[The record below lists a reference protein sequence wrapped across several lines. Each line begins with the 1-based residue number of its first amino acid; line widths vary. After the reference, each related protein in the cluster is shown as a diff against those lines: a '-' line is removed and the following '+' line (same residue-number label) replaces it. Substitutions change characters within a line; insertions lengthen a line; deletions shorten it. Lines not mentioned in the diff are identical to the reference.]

1 MREAAMASGNEPLA
15 VIGIGCLFPAGS
27 RDASW
32 YWAAIKRGVDGIT
45 EVPPTRWSVASLEE
59 YYDSDPKAADR
70 TYARRGA
77 FLEAV
82 EFDPLAFGITP
93 RDLEATDSTQ
103 LLALVAAQQALA
115 DAGIEVVD
123 ERREAVPGG
132 HSRRI
137 RRDRVAVILGVTGP
151 QELVIPLG
159 ARLAYPQWRRGM
171 QAAGIAPEQIEE
183 AVRRIGEQF
192 VSWQENSFPG
202 LLGNVVA
209 GRIANRLNLGG
220 TNCVVDAACASALAA
235 VEMAALE
242 LETGRADLVITG
254 GCDTFS
260 DIFMYMCFSK
270 TPALSRTGDARP
282 FDADGDG
289 TILGEG
295 LGLVVLK
302 RLRDAVAAGDRI
314 YAVLRGI
321 GSSSDGR
328 GTAIYAPSAEG
339 QQRCLRVAYERA
351 GISPATVELV
361 EAHGTGTRVGDATEA
376 QALIAVYQQAASRR
390 SRPWCALGSVKSQI
404 GHTKAAAGAAS
415 LIKAVLALYHKVLP
429 PTLKVRQPVEP
440 LRASNCPFYLNTTLR
455 PWLPRAEHPRRAAV
469 SAFGFG
475 GSNFHAVL
483 EEYSPSKTAPDWTGQ
498 VEILP
503 LTGESL
509 EDLHAAVA
517 RLPDPIDELFLQAEQ
532 ARQQWKPTV
541 PWRLLLVLT
550 RQGHASWRE
559 WLNHVQQRLSE
570 TAQQRQLAVVPG
582 AYLGW
587 GPTGGGLAVLFPGQG
602 SQYVGMLR
610 ELACLFP
617 EMLESLA
624 QANAACGDEEGW
636 RLSDR
641 IYPPAAFDEPSRQR
655 QAAELRATEWAQPAL
670 GAIGWGAWRVLRE
683 RFGLEVSA
691 WAGHSYGEL
700 VALAAAGCY
709 TPETLSRL
717 SRERGRLLAEAGQCL
732 PGGMLAVRAS
742 RDSLEQWIAQHQWQ
756 VVVANHNGPEQQV
769 LSGPVA
775 EIERVAAYLQQ
786 HAIGC
791 VRLAVSG
798 AFHSPWMQSAVEPFH
813 CLLNAC
819 DIRGPQGRVYANAT
833 AALYPP
839 DPVAIRSLL
848 AEQLVRPVAFQDQ
861 VQRMLQDGLRCFVE
875 VGPGTVLT
883 RLVNAIIRS
892 TGVTGAVALSLD
904 ASAGQGSGVE
914 DLAHLL
920 AQLAA
925 LGYPV
930 HLEAWERESQCRP
943 TRQRARSGRWTIS
956 ISGANY
962 VAPKATST
970 VPVSPPQAASAP
982 AVSPT
987 PAVSGPVASSTL
999 PPPRTDPTFA
1009 SWPCV
1014 TPASPGLAPPP
1025 ATPTLSSSSMSAASV
1040 PVPATATVSL
1050 PSDTLKQLSPP
1061 KLLFPET
1068 AMMNHTRMDP
1078 SASAKNTDPERNS
1091 RREPPAGITAAA
1103 HSPVGFEPGRDP
1115 GSLSDTI
1122 PTAASGSVAGNGGG
1136 ADGAARPGVPVAWSA
1151 EQWQQLLQLTW
1162 QSLALVQRIQE
1173 HTAALHKQ
1181 FLDTQE
1187 TAQRSLLALLE
1198 QQRQLWGS
1206 GAPLSASP
1214 SPSGSNGVLP
1224 GVTFSEQAASVHA
1237 GTVPASPPFGIP
1249 DKPPLLTPPPPG
1261 EASPSSPSVLPGV
1274 RSDTPSADRR
1284 PGVTPLQRT
1293 QKAEVSPQ
1301 EAAPVPIPAAA
1312 VRAVS
1317 PESVT
1322 PVSGPTPAPTPG
1334 SDAVLESSSV
1344 AGVVLQVVSEKTGYP
1359 VESLGWD
1366 LALDADLGI
1375 DSIKRVEIFSA
1386 LQERLPGAPAM
1397 KAEHVGQL
1405 QTLRDVIRFLTAG
1418 NSSVPSSSA
1427 SAGMAEQAKRV
1438 APAGRV
1444 MNQTTTSANSSESSL
1459 TSPLPFPS
1467 SETAAGVSLGRG
1479 TGAASASQAGAV
1491 LESSSVAGVVL
1502 QVVSEKTGYPV
1513 ESLGWDLALD
1523 ADLGIDSI
1531 KRVEIFSALQERLP
1545 GAPAMKAE
1553 HVGQLQTLRDVIRF
1567 LTAGN
1572 SSVPLREK
1580 EPANASGG
1588 ASRAKGP
1595 DFFPPTFSVSPP
1607 LTVACDPLPEPLQS
1621 RNTPTG
1627 REVSSPSVPDRPDP
1641 IPPRGEDSL
1650 QRDGEPTSV
1659 PPLSTPGDWA
1669 AVLSRQVLRSVPW
1682 PGHSRPAVPLLKAG
1696 EVWFVADE
1704 GDPLAGEVA
1713 KALAARGLSV
1723 RRHNWA
1729 VVPAVTQPG
1738 SCAGLVL
1745 VAPLQERPFHPWVL
1759 GWLQR
1764 AAEAFPRSG
1773 DQRAFLVGLIRL
1785 DGQFGL
1791 GPLRPDTPV
1800 GQSGL
1805 AGWVKTA
1812 RWEWPD
1818 VACKVIDVAP
1828 EWSEAPEMA
1837 EEVVAE
1843 VLADGPIEIGLSEP
1857 WQRWIPT
1864 LQEEPLDSLRFHD
1877 PLQADDVVLITG
1889 GGRGVTSDLAH
1900 VLAEAGCG
1908 TLVLVG
1914 RTPLPA
1920 GDLPSWWPESEEEAV
1935 LKRAVA
1941 KHLGTGASP
1950 RQIQEQYQLLRAQ
1963 QELRWTLQRLSAHG
1977 ARITYHSLD
1986 IADKAAVQRLVAEVR
2001 QRWGPI
2007 TRLIHGAGVLADRRL
2022 QDLTAEQFE
2031 QVYRT
2036 KVIGLEHLL
2045 EALDQEPLRTLAVF
2059 SSTTARLGRTGQG
2072 AYACANEVLNKLM
2085 QREARRRPQT
2095 RVIAF
2100 NWGPWDGGMVTPTL
2114 KRLFASEGVGLIPRQ
2129 VGGRYAAWEIQR
2141 GSQGVEIVI
2150 NARPSGKDAPPS
2162 PSVGAGVSPVTAPGE
2177 PHATSRIHG
2186 TENGE
2191 GAAFRSNGVTVH
2203 SAPPRGAEMT
2213 LAFERQIDVGNLP
2226 VLADH
2231 VLEGRAVVPVAL
2243 HLEWLA
2249 HAALHRHPGLQFC
2262 GCDQLRI
2269 YHGLMLE
2276 TTETAALQ
2284 VWCGPSHRQDGCYWQ
2299 TVEVRSRGVAGREW
2313 LHARA
2318 CVLVAEQCPNPPPI
2332 EPLPQVGQPWPWSME
2347 QTYEHLLFHGPQ
2359 WRGVQQIQKLE
2370 DDLWLAVVRAAP
2382 PPAQWFASPL
2392 RSAWLADPLVLD
2404 GALQLLIVAA
2414 YQHYQLRCLP
2424 VALGRYRQ
2432 YRRHFP
2438 PTETTVLLR
2447 LRCRE
2452 HALIQTDIEFRDDR
2466 GLIAQ
2471 IQDCEAVLQEQLA
2484 RAFRN
2489 NRLRSS

>member
-1 MREAAMASGNEPLA
+1 MRETAMANRSEPLA

-32 YWAAIKRGVDGIT
+32 YWAAIKGGVDGIA
-45 EVPPTRWSVASLEE
+45 EVPPSRWSVASLEE

-82 EFDPLAFGITP
+82 EFDPLAFGIAP

-123 ERREAVPGG
+123 ERRDSVTAGDR
-132 HSRRI
+132 RRI

-242 LETGRADLVITG
+242 LETGRADVVITG

-302 RLRDAVAAGDRI
+302 RLGDAVAAGDRI
-314 YAVLRGI
+314 YAVVRGI

-339 QQRCLRVAYERA
+339 QQRCLRSAYERA
-351 GISPATVELV
+351 GISPVTVELV

-376 QALIAVYQQAASRR
+376 QALIAVYQQAASQQAASRR
-390 SRPWCALGSVKSQI
+390 TRPWCALGSVKSQI

-440 LRASNCPFYLNTTLR
+440 LRAPDCPFYLNTTLR

-483 EEYSPSKTAPDWTGQ
+483 EEYSPCKTAPDWTGQ

-503 LTGESL
+503 LAGESL
-509 EDLHAAVA
+509 EDLRAAVA
-517 RLPDPIDELFLQAEQ
+517 QLPDHVDELFLQAEQ
-532 ARQQWKPTV
+532 ARQQWKPTASF
-541 PWRLLLVLT
+541 RLLLVLT
-550 RQGHASWRE
+550 RQGPPSRRQ
-559 WLNHVQQRLSE
+559 WLNQVWQRLPE
-570 TAQQRQLAVVPG
+570 AAQQRQLTVRPG
-582 AYLGW
+582 AYLGY
-587 GPTGGGLAVLFPGQG
+587 GAVPGGLAVLFPGQG

-624 QANAACGDEEGW
+624 QANAACGEEDGW

-641 IYPPAAFDEPSRQR
+641 IYPPAAFDDSSRQ
-655 QAAELRATEWAQPAL
+655 QQTAELRATEWAQPAL

-683 RFGLEVSA
+683 RFGLAASA

-709 TPETLSRL
+709 TPETLYRL
-717 SRERGRLLAEAGQCL
+717 SRERGRLLAAAGQCT

-742 RDSLEQWIAQHQWQ
+742 RDVLEQWIAQHQWQ
-756 VVVANHNGPEQQV
+756 VVVANRNGPEQQV
-769 LSGPVA
+769 LSGPLT
-775 EIERVAAYLQQ
+775 EIERTAAFLQRQ
-786 HAIGC
+786 GVGC

-798 AFHSPWMQSAVEPFH
+798 AFHSPWVQSAVEPFH
-813 CLLNAC
+813 RLLNAC
-819 DIRGPQGRVYANAT
+819 DIQIPQGRVYANAT
-833 AALYPP
+833 AAPYPP
-839 DPVAIRSLL
+839 NPAGVRTLL
-848 AEQLVRPVAFQDQ
+848 AEQLVRPVAFQEQ

-883 RLVNAIIRS
+883 RLVNTIIRS
-892 TGVTGAVALSLD
+892 TGAAEAVALPLD

-920 AQLAA
+920 AQVAA

-930 HLEAWERESQCRP
+930 HLEAWERESRCRP
-943 TRQRARSGRWTIS
+943 LRRQTPRGRWTVS

-962 VAPKATST
+962 VAPKAASA
-970 VPVSPPQAASAP
+970 VPASPPPASSAPSAAPVPAASGPAASSPLPPSRPDPASASLPCATLPSSALATPSAAPTQPSVLAPSAPPSALASAP
-982 AVSPT
+982 PSAVSS
-987 PAVSGPVASSTL
+987 PAN
-999 PPPRTDPTFA
+999 
-1009 SWPCV
+1009 
-1014 TPASPGLAPPP
+1014 
-1025 ATPTLSSSSMSAASV
+1025 
-1040 PVPATATVSL
+1040 
-1050 PSDTLKQLSPP
+1050 TLKQPSLP
-1061 KLLFPET
+1061 KSLFPGT
-1068 AMMNHTRMDP
+1068 TTMDHTRIDP
-1078 SASAKNTDPERNS
+1078 SVPARNTDPPRDAPRTS
-1091 RREPPAGITAAA
+1091 PVAVPAAA
-1103 HSPVGFEPGRDP
+1103 DYVRTGSDP
-1115 GSLSDTI
+1115 GADCRRHSE
-1122 PTAASGSVAGNGGG
+1122 TAPASAGGSVAAGGG
-1136 ADGAARPGVPVAWSA
+1136 SSDGDARPGVPVTRSA
-1151 EQWQQLLQLTW
+1151 DPWHQLLQLTW

-1173 HTAALHKQ
+1173 QTAALHKQ
-1181 FLDTQE
+1181 FLDAQE
-1187 TAQRSLLALLE
+1187 TAQRTLLALLE
-1198 QQRQLWGS
+1198 QQRQLWG
-1206 GAPLSASP
+1206 GGVPLHAVSAVL
-1214 SPSGSNGVLP
+1214 SGSNGVP
-1224 GVTFSEQAASVHA
+1224 TGATFQ
-1237 GTVPASPPFGIP
+1237 G
-1249 DKPPLLTPPPPG
+1249 
-1261 EASPSSPSVLPGV
+1261 
-1274 RSDTPSADRR
+1274 
-1284 PGVTPLQRT
+1284 
-1293 QKAEVSPQ
+1293 
-1301 EAAPVPIPAAA
+1301 EAAPVPPSPWPSLSSPAVADKPPSTSLPADLGTSPPSVPPGGRGDTPPPAARLSGTTVQGA
-1312 VRAVS
+1312 HRSEVPPQGVAPVPVPTAAPAPVS
-1317 PESVT
+1317 TLATSPSVT
-1322 PVSGPTPAPTPG
+1322 SSSPSAPPSAVAPVPPASPPPGSTPASAIPGPAPVSTSAPAPASGAAT
-1334 SDAVLESSSV
+1334 DSSSV

-1366 LALDADLGI
+1366 LVLDADLGI

-1386 LQERLPGAPAM
+1386 LQERLPGAPAVQ
-1397 KAEHVGQL
+1397 AEHVGRL
-1405 QTLRDVIRFLTAG
+1405 QTLRDVIHFLTAG
-1418 NSSVPSSSA
+1418 NGTP
-1427 SAGMAEQAKRV
+1427 
-1438 APAGRV
+1438 AP
-1444 MNQTTTSANSSESSL
+1444 Q
-1459 TSPLPFPS
+1459 
-1467 SETAAGVSLGRG
+1467 
-1479 TGAASASQAGAV
+1479 
-1491 LESSSVAGVVL
+1491 
-1502 QVVSEKTGYPV
+1502 
-1513 ESLGWDLALD
+1513 
-1523 ADLGIDSI
+1523 
-1531 KRVEIFSALQERLP
+1531 
-1545 GAPAMKAE
+1545 
-1553 HVGQLQTLRDVIRF
+1553 
-1567 LTAGN
+1567 
-1572 SSVPLREK
+1572 EK
-1580 EPANASGG
+1580 EPIRGNGG
-1588 ASRAKGP
+1588 SARGEGP
-1595 DFFPPTFSVSPP
+1595 DFFPPAFPVPPP
-1607 LTVACDPLPEPLQS
+1607 LEAARDTIPDPSNS
-1621 RNTPTG
+1621 RNGPVVA
-1627 REVSSPSVPDRPDP
+1627 EAPSPSPPDRPEP
-1641 IPPRGEDSL
+1641 IPPRGEEGP
-1650 QRDGEPTSV
+1650 RREGESAAV
-1659 PPLSTPGDWA
+1659 PLSSLAGDWT

-1682 PGHSRPAVPLLKAG
+1682 SGGVRPAVPWPQAG
-1696 EVWFVADE
+1696 EVWLVADE
-1704 GDPLAGEVA
+1704 GDVLAAEVG
-1713 KALAARGLSV
+1713 KALAGRGLSV
-1723 RRHNWA
+1723 RHQAWEA
-1729 VVPAVTQPG
+1729 APAGTPTG
-1738 SCAGLVL
+1738 SWAGLIL
-1745 VAPLQERPFHPWVL
+1745 VAPLQERPFHPGVL
-1759 GWLQR
+1759 AWLQR
-1764 AAEAFPRSG
+1764 AAKAFPRSG
-1773 DQRAFLVGLIRL
+1773 DRRAFLVGLIRL

-1805 AGWVKTA
+1805 AGWIKTA
-1812 RWEWPD
+1812 RWEWPH

-1837 EEVVAE
+1837 EEVAAE

-1857 WQRWIPT
+1857 WQRWVPV
-1864 LQEEPLDSLRFHD
+1864 LKEEPLDGLRGD
-1877 PLQADDVVLITG
+1877 GPLQADDVVLITG
-1889 GGRGVTSDLAH
+1889 GGRGVTADLAQA
-1900 VLAEAGCG
+1900 LAEAGRG

-1914 RTPLPA
+1914 RTPLPT

-1941 KHLGTGASP
+1941 EHLGPGASP
-1950 RQIQEQYQLLRAQ
+1950 RQIQEQYQLRRAQ
-1963 QELRWTLQRLSAHG
+1963 QELQRTLQRLSAQG
-1977 ARITYHSLD
+1977 ARIAYYSLD
-1986 IADKAAVQRLVAEVR
+1986 IADQAAVQHLVAEVR

-2022 QDLTAEQFE
+2022 EDLTAEQFE
-2031 QVYRT
+2031 RVYRT

-2045 EALDQEPLRTLAVF
+2045 AALGQEPLRTLAVF

-2100 NWGPWDGGMVTPTL
+2100 NWGPWDGGMVTSAL
-2114 KRLFASEGVGLIPRQ
+2114 KRLFAAEGVGLIPRQ
-2129 VGGRYAAWEIQR
+2129 AGGRYGAWEIQKWD
-2141 GSQGVEIVI
+2141 SGVEIVI
-2150 NARPSGKDAPPS
+2150 SARTSGKDVPTFALTL
-2162 PSVGAGVSPVTAPGE
+2162 AGTSPVGGTGE
-2177 PHATSRIHG
+2177 PLAAPRMPSRG
-2186 TENGE
+2186 NGE
-2191 GAAFRSNGVTVH
+2191 GTAFRSNGVTPH
-2203 SAPPRGAEMT
+2203 PAPPRGAEMT
-2213 LAFERQIDVGNLP
+2213 LAFERPLDVSNHP

-2249 HAALHRHPGLQFC
+2249 HAAVHRHPGLQFC

-2276 TTETAALQ
+2276 ASESAVLQ
-2284 VWCGPSHRQDGCYWQ
+2284 VWCGPSSRQDGGYWQ
-2299 TVEVRSRGVAGREW
+2299 TVEVRSRGAAGREW

-2318 CVLVAEQCPNPPPI
+2318 CVLVAEQWPAPPPT
-2332 EPLPQVGQPWPWSME
+2332 EPIPEGGQPWPWSME
-2347 QTYEHLLFHGPQ
+2347 DTYEHLLFHGPQ
-2359 WRGVQQIQKLE
+2359 WRGVRHIQKLE
-2370 DDLWLAVVRAAP
+2370 DDLWLARVRTAP
-2382 PPAQWFASPL
+2382 PPAQWLTSPL

-2414 YQHYQLRCLP
+2414 YEHYQLRCLP

-2438 PTETTVLLR
+2438 ATETTVLLR

-2452 HALIQTDIEFRDDR
+2452 HALVQADIEFRDDH

-2489 NRLRSS
+2489 NRLRSH